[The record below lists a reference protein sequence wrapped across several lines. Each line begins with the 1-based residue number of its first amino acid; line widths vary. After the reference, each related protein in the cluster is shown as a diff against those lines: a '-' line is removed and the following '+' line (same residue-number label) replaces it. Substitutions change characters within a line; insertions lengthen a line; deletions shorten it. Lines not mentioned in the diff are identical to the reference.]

1 MDQPW
6 GPTLRS
12 VMEAVV
18 SSLLGADPV
27 RIDALARRYD
37 DMASQFVDAAHSMT
51 AELKQV
57 DWRGEDAQRMRSK
70 MKGLSRRTERESA
83 ALITSAAKSLRKHA
97 ADQREVSV
105 ELNGGPALGVGP
117 FNPGFQ
123 PWPGS
128 SGYPPP
134 WVDALQNG
142 SFILNDAAL
151 TGVVKGSSQ
160 FGSHFTTGASGYTRA
175 NGTVVQ
181 PYVRYQPGYAGRLN
195 PVVSANTANSKWLG
209 RAGKFGT
216 AGGFVI
222 PGVVQAAEDWDRDDL
237 DGADKAGRVATRIG
251 FMGGGAWAGA
261 SVGATVGASIGAF
274 FGPADVATVPIGGA
288 IGGIVGGIAGS
299 SAGGWVADRLPWM
312 D

>member
-1 MDQPW
+1 M
-6 GPTLRS
+6 
-12 VMEAVV
+12 
-18 SSLLGADPV
+18 SSLLGADPE

-37 DMASQFVDAAHSMT
+37 DMASKFVDAAHSMT

-57 DWRGEDAQRMRSK
+57 DWRGEDAQQMRSK

-97 ADQREVSV
+97 ADQREVSA
-105 ELNGGPALGVGP
+105 ELNGGPALGIDP

-123 PWPGS
+123 PGPGS

-134 WVDALQNG
+134 WLNEFQND
-142 SFILNDAAL
+142 SFILNGVLL
-151 TGVVKGSSQ
+151 TGGVSAATQ
-160 FGSHFTTGASGYTRA
+160 FASHFTTGVSGYTRA

-181 PYVRYQPGYAGRLN
+181 PYFRYRPGYADRLN
-195 PVVSANTANSKWLG
+195 PWVSANTVNSKWID

-216 AGGFVI
+216 AGGFVV
-222 PGVVQAAEDWDRDDL
+222 PAVEQVAGDWNRDDL

-288 IGGIVGGIAGS
+288 VGGIVGGIVGS